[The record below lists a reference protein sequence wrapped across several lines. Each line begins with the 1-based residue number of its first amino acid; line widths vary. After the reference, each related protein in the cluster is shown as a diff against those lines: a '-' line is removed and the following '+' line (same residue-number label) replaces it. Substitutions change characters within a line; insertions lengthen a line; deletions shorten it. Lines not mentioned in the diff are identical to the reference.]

1 MKKIAIIG
9 LGYVGLPLS
18 LEFSKRNLVV
28 GYDNNKLRIKSLK
41 KKVDSNND
49 LQPNEKTVLKKNKN
63 LIFTDKHKEISSCK
77 IFIITVPTPV
87 KRNKTPDLS
96 YLVGATK
103 VVSKYLKKNDLVIYE
118 STVYPGATEE
128 VCKPILENLSKL
140 SINKDFYLGYSPERL
155 SPGDSK
161 HGLKKIVKITS
172 GSNYKAAK
180 MVDSLYKSIIPKGTY
195 LTKSIKIAEAAKVI
209 ENTQRDIN
217 IAFINELAINFSKLG
232 INTNEVL
239 KAASTKW
246 NFVKFQPGLV
256 WGHCIAVDPYY
267 LFYKSK
273 KVGYINKLIPLARK
287 INDHMSSFV
296 VKKFTYLLKRNF
308 SKKKLKILIMG
319 LAYKEDSSDVRN
331 SPVFDIYN
339 QLKNK
344 TNIKMLHIYD
354 PLVKNKEIENKV
366 KKIDKLNI
374 KYDGVILAVPHRKIM
389 RDYHKLNKKFTH
401 ERTKILDIKYMLKMK
416 DNRIC
421 PL

>member
-18 LEFSKRNLVV
+18 LEFSKRNVV
-28 GYDNNKLRIKSLK
+28 IGYDKNRLRIKSLK
-41 KKVDSNND
+41 KKIDSNND
-49 LQPNEKTVLKKNKN
+49 LQPNEKIVLKKNKN
-63 LIFTDKHKEISSCK
+63 LIFTDKHKEISGCK
-77 IFIITVPTPV
+77 IYIITVPTPV
-87 KRNKTPDLS
+87 KKNKTPDLS

-128 VCKPILENLSKL
+128 VCQPILENISKL

-155 SPGDSK
+155 SPGDLK

-232 INTNEVL
+232 ISTNEVL

-256 WGHCIAVDPYY
+256 GGHCIAVDPYY

-273 KVGYINKLIPLARK
+273 KAGYVNKLIPLARK

-296 VKKFTYLLKRNF
+296 VKKFNYILKKNF
-308 SKKKLKILIMG
+308 LKKKLKILIMG
-319 LAYKEDSSDVRN
+319 LAYKENSSDVRN
-331 SPVFDIYN
+331 SPVFEIYN

-344 TNIKMLHIYD
+344 TNIKMLHVYD
-354 PLVKNKEIENKV
+354 PLVKNKEIKYKI
-366 KKIDKLNI
+366 KKIDKLKT
-374 KYDGVILAVPHRKIM
+374 KYDGVILAVPHNKII

-401 ERTKILDIKYMLKMK
+401 EHTKILDIKYMLKMK